1 MWGLGWGCG
10 GDFQQVVGIIS
21 LGRVGLEQVGAL
33 SGGRGEADVK
43 VLDGRAD
50 YWVAKWEL

>member
-10 GDFQQVVGIIS
+10 GDFQQVVGMII